1 MATDNDAVVV
11 QGEKNRK
18 NLNYKEMIA
27 EIDGLMD
34 RLNDRLSTD
43 GVPGGSDEDSATDAA
58 VTAAKVQTA
67 IISGRVDVL
76 FPYVQQS

>member
-1 MATDNDAVVV
+1 MATDNDATAIQGVV
-11 QGEKNRK
+11 NSK

-34 RLNDRLSTD
+34 RLNARLSTD
-43 GVPGGSDEDSATDAA
+43 GTVGGADEDAATDAA

-67 IISGRVDVL
+67 AISARVDVL